1 MLAATFLA
9 LAAAVLHA
17 GWNLLVKQSGDRWL
31 SLWGMF
37 AIAGAIAVPVFVA
50 MGGMPAIGWPFAIA
64 TGIVHIGYAVG
75 LALAYDRGDFSVSY
89 PIARGGGALLAAI
102 GGVVLLDDHLSGLS
116 AVGIAVVVAGLL
128 LLAVGQ
134 GHVHLLP
141 ALGVAATIGTYTLI
155 DAEGS
160 RRTDTNAYAMAVYIT
175 VGAALTAWGLGRGR
189 ARDMA
194 ATIRAR
200 GWTLA
205 AGGIASALAYAF
217 VLAAVR
223 RAPVGYVTA
232 LRESSVVLAALAGW
246 RLLGEGQAHRRLL
259 AAAVVVG
266 GLVLL
271 VAGG

>member
-1 MLAATFLA
+1 VLAATLLA

-17 GWNLLVKQSGDRWL
+17 GWNLLVKQQGDRWL

-37 AIAGAIAVPVFVA
+37 TIAGVLAIPVYLL
-50 MGGMPAIGWPFAIA
+50 MGGMAAIGWPYAIV
-64 TGIVHIGYAVG
+64 TGAVHIAYAAG

-89 PIARGGGALLAAI
+89 PVARGGGALLAAI
-102 GGVVLLDDHLSGLS
+102 GGVALLGDHLSRLS
-116 AVGIAVVVAGLL
+116 TVGIAVVVAGLVV
-128 LLAVGQ
+128 LAVGQ
-134 GHVHLLP
+134 GHVRLLP
-141 ALGVAATIGTYTLI
+141 ALAVAATIATYTLI

-160 RRTDTNAYAMAVYIT
+160 RRTDTNAYAMAVYIM
-175 VGAALTAWGLGRGR
+175 VGVALTTYGLALGRGR
-189 ARDMA
+189 RMA

-205 AGGIASALAYAF
+205 AGGVASALAYTF

-223 RAPVGYVTA
+223 LAPVGYVTA

-246 RLLGEGQAHRRLL
+246 KLLGESQAHRRL
-259 AAAVVVG
+259 AAAGIVLL

>member
-1 MLAATFLA
+1 MLAATLLA

-50 MGGMPAIGWPFAIA
+50 MGAMEAIGWSFAIA
-64 TGIVHIGYAVG
+64 TGLVHVAYAAG
-75 LALAYDRGDFSVSY
+75 LAAAYDRGEFSVSY

-102 GGVVLLDDHLSGLS
+102 GGVVLLDDHLGALS
-116 AVGIAVVVAGLL
+116 AAGIGIVVAGLL

-134 GHVHLLP
+134 GRVHLLP
-141 ALGVAATIGTYTLI
+141 AIGVAATIGTYTLI

-160 RRTDTNAYAMAVYIT
+160 RRTGTNAYAMAVYIT
-175 VGAALTAWGLGRGR
+175 VGVALTAWGLARGR
-189 ARDMA
+189 AREMA
-194 ATIRAR
+194 ATLQAR

-205 AGGIASALAYAF
+205 GAGLASALAYAF

-246 RLLGEGQAHRRLL
+246 RLLGESQPHRRLL

-266 GLVLL
+266 GLVVL